1 MPTTPEAAAAN
12 AAAAP
17 AKKKRA
23 MPLWLTIALAV
34 VLVGAAAAGG
44 FVLMHGKGAPAAHG
58 EVAKRPSGP
67 PHFLALKPFV
77 VNFQAGQQVR
87 YLQVAMQVMSHDPK
101 TLKLIDQ
108 NDPIV
113 RNNLLLLLGN
123 QQAATLASEAGKQQL
138 RAAALEAIRKVV
150 ANAGGHP
157 NRVAAIYF
165 TSFVMQ

>member
-1 MPTTPEAAAAN
+1 MATAPEAAAAD

-17 AKKKRA
+17 AKKRRA
-23 MPLWLTIALAV
+23 MPLWVTIALAV
-34 VLVGAAAAGG
+34 VVIGAAAAGA
-44 FVLMHGKGAPAAHG
+44 FVLMHGKATPATHG
-58 EVAKRPSGP
+58 TVAKRPSGP

-87 YLQVAMQVMSHDPK
+87 YLQVDMQVMSHDPK

-138 RAAALEAIRKVV
+138 RAAVLAAIRKVV